1 MAYYRTISN
10 SFWTDAKVVDD
21 FTPEDR
27 YFYLYLLTNPHTN
40 LCGCYE
46 LSFKQAADEMGYS
59 KDVVE
64 RLINRFIGV
73 HKLID
78 YSKTTK
84 EIIIINWGRH
94 NWTLSEKYMKGVL
107 KEIDNVKNPHF
118 KQYLEDLI
126 ENKDTLSIG
135 YQYPMDIT
143 ISISNTI
150 SNSNTVSDSNNLKPT
165 THNSVEL
172 NRSVEQEIID
182 SQDSLNLKEDRKP
195 KKRAKK
201 EPVRKDVYFPLDE
214 KLNQAFSD
222 YVEMREKMGAKKAFQ
237 SIKAID
243 AAIDD
248 LMEMAN
254 GDNDTAIKIIRKS
267 LMNSWQGLFPLKDVS
282 TTKQKT
288 NYTGSIFE
296 NA

>member
-1 MAYYRTISN
+1 MAYYRTVSN

-84 EIIIINWGRH
+84 EIIIINWGKH
-94 NWTLSEKYMKGVL
+94 NWTPSEKYMKGVS
-107 KEIDNVKNPHF
+107 KEIDTVKNPHF
-118 KQYLEDLI
+118 KQYLEDLV

-143 ISISNTI
+143 SSSSNTI
-150 SNSNTVSDSNNLKPT
+150 SSSNTVSSST
-165 THNSVEL
+165 L
-172 NRSVEQEIID
+172 N
-182 SQDSLNLKEDRKP
+182 SQDSLNNIQEKP
-195 KKRAKK
+195 KRKSQKK
-201 EPVRKDVYFPLDE
+201 EPVRKEVYFPLDD
-214 KLNQAFSD
+214 KLNQTFKD
-222 YVEMREKMGAKKAFQ
+222 YVEMREKMGGKKAFQ
-237 SIKAID
+237 SVKAID

-282 TTKQKT
+282 TTKQKI
-288 NYTGSIFE
+288 NHTGSIFE